1 MAFDGIVTKS
11 IVKELNILIDCK
23 IDKIYQPD
31 KNTILL
37 GLYGN
42 KTHYALNIS
51 IDSSN
56 YRINLTTHNKSNPNV
71 APNFCMLLRKHLIG
85 SYIKNIEMNGL
96 ERVVTLNL
104 ETFNDFNEI
113 ICKKLIVEL
122 MGKHSNIVLLDENNI
137 IIDSIKHCIKS
148 ETSYRDVIP
157 NKLYVLPQTDKYDF
171 LQIKSF
177 NEFYNTIKNDL
188 EIRSLDKIISSKF
201 NGISNSFIK
210 FHINTL
216 NINVNNL
223 KDLEKLYNYLI
234 NIISSNSE
242 NLEFIKITDNENN
255 PKDYILSLSNTHSQ
269 NLSLNFFLDDYY
281 YLKENNENFKS
292 YRNSILK
299 LILDTL
305 KKYKKRL
312 ENICEKLSE
321 CEDMDQYKLYGELI
335 TANLYKYNGQ
345 NSSSI
350 SVENYYDN
358 NNLINI
364 PLDKKYTV
372 NTNAKH
378 YFKKY
383 NKLKNALKIVSIQ
396 KKETIS
402 DLNYLESIVYEL
414 ENCISLDD
422 VYDIFEEISENELFR
437 NNLSKKKNNKN
448 KKKQNKNNTN
458 AKISFNPI
466 IEEFNNH
473 KIYIGR
479 NNKEND
485 LLTMKFADK
494 NDLWFHTKDIHG
506 SHVILKLNNPKDII
520 DESILIKCAEIAAK
534 HSKAKDS
541 YNVPVDY
548 CKIQY
553 VKKPNKSKPGMVIYS
568 NNKTL
573 YVNP

>member
-188 EIRSLDKIISSKF
+188 QEGRLDKI
-201 NGISNSFIK
+201 
-210 FHINTL
+210 
-216 NINVNNL
+216 
-223 KDLEKLYNYLI
+223 
-234 NIISSNSE
+234 
-242 NLEFIKITDNENN
+242 
-255 PKDYILSLSNTHSQ
+255 
-269 NLSLNFFLDDYY
+269 
-281 YLKENNENFKS
+281 
-292 YRNSILK
+292 
-299 LILDTL
+299 
-305 KKYKKRL
+305 
-312 ENICEKLSE
+312 
-321 CEDMDQYKLYGELI
+321 
-335 TANLYKYNGQ
+335 
-345 NSSSI
+345 
-350 SVENYYDN
+350 
-358 NNLINI
+358 
-364 PLDKKYTV
+364 
-372 NTNAKH
+372 
-378 YFKKY
+378 KY
-383 NKLKNALKIVSIQ
+383 NK
-396 KKETIS
+396 
-402 DLNYLESIVYEL
+402 
-414 ENCISLDD
+414 
-422 VYDIFEEISENELFR
+422 
-437 NNLSKKKNNKN
+437 
-448 KKKQNKNNTN
+448 
-458 AKISFNPI
+458 FNI
-466 IEEFNNH
+466 IIN
-473 KIYIGR
+473 
-479 NNKEND
+479 
-485 LLTMKFADK
+485 
-494 NDLWFHTKDIHG
+494 
-506 SHVILKLNNPKDII
+506 
-520 DESILIKCAEIAAK
+520 
-534 HSKAKDS
+534 
-541 YNVPVDY
+541 
-548 CKIQY
+548 
-553 VKKPNKSKPGMVIYS
+553 
-568 NNKTL
+568 
-573 YVNP
+573 